1 MNPVLTP
8 LCVTTSSTLHT
19 AEDHPSTERRELI
32 FLKKSLWTR
41 GSAYPPPDS
50 HVLRLPFRFH
60 LPADP
65 KILPSVFWD
74 YVVIT
79 YYVEA
84 IALRPRT
91 FFAIDKRIRERLAV
105 VSRGD
110 PTLCASIRSLGEMQ
124 GGPTWKRVHKEKQV
138 RRGMWG
144 EYSTA
149 RVEVSLSSVSR
160 RIPHRLTV
168 CPSYCSCL
176 SRISTA
182 SSLTVSTSPS

>member
-1 MNPVLTP
+1 MNPALTA
-8 LCVTTSSTLHT
+8 LCITTSSVSHT
-19 AEDHPSTERRELI
+19 AQRYPSIERRELI

-79 YYVEA
+79 YHVEA
-84 IALRPRT
+84 VALRPQT
-91 FFAIDKRIRERLAV
+91 FFANDKRIRKRLAV

-110 PTLCASIRSLGEMQ
+110 PALCASIRSLGEVQ
-124 GGPTWKRVHKEKQV
+124 GGPTWKTVHKEKQV
-138 RRGMWG
+138 RRGIWG
-144 EYSTA
+144 EHSTA
-149 RVEVSLSSVSR
+149 RVEVRLILRLDGSV
-160 RIPHRLTV
+160 
-168 CPSYCSCL
+168 
-176 SRISTA
+176 
-182 SSLTVSTSPS
+182 